1 MSQQETTTDSLISII
16 QSIQLAQENG
26 VLIARRG
33 EGGTSEE
40 GSIVFANGQVAQAI
54 AGRRTGSGALNRLS
68 TWGKC
73 RYIFKAAKGVAQL
86 LPSTPSPNL
95 DREQPAIADSHPRRE
110 VPLVETPSEAL
121 NRPSGTATGP
131 LSRPSGPLR
140 TVRGQTFLFPS
151 VLIFLSP
158 TEPMNEALRR
168 IEQNK
173 LSRLHRQ
180 LFLLIDG
187 QRSFGEVVRLVGK
200 SQGEVY
206 ELLCELEGIGVI
218 HIGGD

>member
-33 EGGTSEE
+33 EGGSLEE
-40 GSIVFANGQVAQAI
+40 GSIVFVNGQVKQAT
-54 AGRRTGSGALNRLS
+54 AGRRTGSDALNRLS

-73 RYIFKAAKGVAQL
+73 RYTFAVSKGVGQP
-86 LPSTPSPNL
+86 LPSILSPHL
-95 DREQPAIADSHPRRE
+95 DREQPTVADSHPGKQA
-110 VPLVETPSEAL
+110 PLVEKPADVSD
-121 NRPSGTATGP
+121 RPTGP
-131 LSRPSGPLR
+131 LARSTGPLR
-140 TVRGQTFLFPS
+140 TVRGQTFLSPS
-151 VLIFLSP
+151 VVIILSP
-158 TEPMNEALRR
+158 TQPVNEAMRR

-200 SQGEVY
+200 SQSDVY
-206 ELLCELEGIGVI
+206 KLLCDLEGIGVI
-218 HIGGD
+218 HIGGDSW